1 MTATTGDRNWIK
13 NWKGRGDQNT
23 FIKVNSAVLYEEN
36 GIKSNAILTKGQSVT
51 YIDGQSKDHLRVA
64 IKVGEEIYR
73 TKIDNLL
80 KPSSIGGI
88 DLKPQ
93 SFGVV
98 GRSFNISDY
107 ISTLKKN
114 IQLRDDI
121 KGELEEYLLDLV
133 DAVEFGKSG
142 IGGYDLS
149 TIPLAT
155 VEKDFGEALGPIHC
169 IKRGLVNKNLGI
181 TQATSIFVPSFGSEP
196 LVDYILRNPSGIS
209 IRVSAKGSKTSN
221 TLKPRFL
228 VPPVRETPILAQRH
242 LNSTE
247 FQVLGLLHDYS
258 TNEGAIRAALLLG
271 KITQRAFGT
280 ITNFANSTKL
290 SDIARQEFSNLIDSD
305 LNTKGRKSIDMRQL
319 SKLCENIVVKYSK
332 DKSQKYTKIVN
343 DVLNND
349 IIIVKLAITNG
360 LPFFTIAQSY
370 DGNIANI
377 SLRNKNSFNVGGE
390 KLGFQLCMI

>member
-1 MTATTGDRNWIK
+1 MTATTGDRNWNK

-23 FIKVNSAVLYEEN
+23 FIKVNSAVIYEEN
-36 GIKSNAILTKGQSVT
+36 GMKSDAILTKGQPVT
-51 YIDGQSKDHLRVA
+51 YIDAQSNDHLRVA
-64 IKVGEEIYR
+64 IKFGETIYR
-73 TKIDNLL
+73 TKIDNLV
-80 KPSSIGGI
+80 KPDSIGAI

-98 GRSFNISDY
+98 GRIFTLSDY
-107 ISTLKKN
+107 ITTLKKN

-133 DAVEFGKSG
+133 NNIEFGQSG
-142 IGGYDLS
+142 ISGYDLS
-149 TIPLAT
+149 KIPMAT
-155 VEKDFGEALGPIHC
+155 VEKDFGEALGPIYC
-169 IKRGLVNKNLGI
+169 IKRGLINKNLGI
-181 TQATSIFVPSFGSEP
+181 TQATTIFIPSFGSEP

-209 IRVSAKGSKTSN
+209 VRVSAKGSKISN

-228 VPPVRETPILAQRH
+228 VPPVRETPALAQRH

-271 KITQRAFGT
+271 KISQQAFNLLS
-280 ITNFANSTKL
+280 NFANTTIL
-290 SDIARQEFSNLIDSD
+290 SENARVAFSDLIDSN
-305 LNTKGRKSIDMRQL
+305 LNTKGRKTINMRQL
-319 SKLCENIVVKYSK
+319 SRLCEGIVIKYSQ

-349 IIIVKLAITNG
+349 IVIVKLAITNG
-360 LPFFTIAQSY
+360 LPFFSVAQSY
-370 DGNIANI
+370 DGNISNI
-377 SLRNKNSFNVGGE
+377 SLRNKNSFVVGGE
-390 KLGFQLCMI
+390 KLGFQL

>member
-36 GIKSNAILTKGQSVT
+36 GIKSNVILTKGQSVT

-390 KLGFQLCMI
+390 KLGFQL

>member
-36 GIKSNAILTKGQSVT
+36 GIKSNVILTKGQSVT

-271 KITQRAFGT
+271 KITQRAFDT

-390 KLGFQLCMI
+390 KLGFQL

>member
-1 MTATTGDRNWIK
+1 MTATTGDRNWIR

-36 GIKSNAILTKGQSVT
+36 GIKSNFVLTKGQSVT
-51 YIDGQSKDHLRVA
+51 YVDAQSKDHLRVA
-64 IKVGEEIYR
+64 IKVGEKIYR

-98 GRSFNISDY
+98 GRIFSITDY

-114 IQLRDDI
+114 IQARDDI

-133 DAVEFGKSG
+133 DVVEFGKSG

-149 TIPLAT
+149 TIPMAS
-155 VEKDFGEALGPIHC
+155 VEKDFGEVLGPIHC
-169 IKRGLVNKNLGI
+169 IKRGLTNKNLGI

-228 VPPVRETPILAQRH
+228 VPPVRETPALAQRH

-247 FQVLGLLHDYS
+247 FKVLGLLHDYS

-290 SDIARQEFSNLIDSD
+290 SDIARQEFSNLIDGD
-305 LNTKGRKSIDMRQL
+305 LNTKGRKTIDMRQL

-349 IIIVKLAITNG
+349 IVIVKLAITNG
-360 LPFFTIAQSY
+360 LPFFTVAQSY
-370 DGNIANI
+370 DGNIVNI

-390 KLGFQLCMI
+390 KLGFQL

>member
-1 MTATTGDRNWIK
+1 MTATTCDRNWIK

-36 GIKSNAILTKGQSVT
+36 GVKSNAILTKGQSVT
-51 YIDGQSKDHLRVA
+51 YIDDQSKDHLRVA
-64 IKVGEEIYR
+64 IKVGEQIYR

-98 GRSFNISDY
+98 GRSFTISDY

-114 IQLRDDI
+114 IQARDDI

-133 DAVEFGKSG
+133 DVVEFGKNG
-142 IGGYDLS
+142 VGGYDLS
-149 TIPLAT
+149 TIPIAT

-169 IKRGLVNKNLGI
+169 IKRGLTNKNLGI
-181 TQATSIFVPSFGSEP
+181 TQATSIFIPSFGSEP

-228 VPPVRETPILAQRH
+228 VPPVRETPVLAQRH

-258 TNEGAIRAALLLG
+258 TNEGAIRAALLIG
-271 KITQRAFGT
+271 KISQSAFNT
-280 ITNFANSTKL
+280 LTNFANSTKL
-290 SDIARQEFSNLIDSD
+290 SDIARQEFSNLINSD

-319 SKLCENIVVKYSK
+319 SKLCENLVVKYSK

-390 KLGFQLCMI
+390 KLGFQL

>member
-51 YIDGQSKDHLRVA
+51 YIDDQSKDHLRVA
-64 IKVGEEIYR
+64 IKVGDQIYR

-390 KLGFQLCMI
+390 KLGFQL

>member
-36 GIKSNAILTKGQSVT
+36 GIKSNFVLTKGQSVT
-51 YIDGQSKDHLRVA
+51 YVDAQSKDHLRVA
-64 IKVGEEIYR
+64 IKVGEKIYR

-390 KLGFQLCMI
+390 KLGFQL

>member
-36 GIKSNAILTKGQSVT
+36 GVKSNAILTKGQSVT
-51 YIDGQSKDHLRVA
+51 YIDDQSKDHLRVA
-64 IKVGEEIYR
+64 IKVGEQIYR

-98 GRSFNISDY
+98 GRSFTISDY

-114 IQLRDDI
+114 IQARDDI

-133 DAVEFGKSG
+133 DVVEFGKNG
-142 IGGYDLS
+142 VGGYDLS
-149 TIPLAT
+149 TIPIAT

-169 IKRGLVNKNLGI
+169 IKRGLTNKNLGI
-181 TQATSIFVPSFGSEP
+181 TQATSIFIPSFGSEP

-228 VPPVRETPILAQRH
+228 VPPVRETPVLAQRH

-271 KITQRAFGT
+271 KISQSAFNT
-280 ITNFANSTKL
+280 LPNFANSTKL
-290 SDIARQEFSNLIDSD
+290 SDIARQEFSNLINSD

-319 SKLCENIVVKYSK
+319 SKLCENLVVKYSK

-390 KLGFQLCMI
+390 KLGFQL

>member
-98 GRSFNISDY
+98 GRSFSISDY

-169 IKRGLVNKNLGI
+169 IKRGLANKNLGI

-390 KLGFQLCMI
+390 KLGFQL

>member
-36 GIKSNAILTKGQSVT
+36 GVKSNAILTKGQSVT
-51 YIDGQSKDHLRVA
+51 YIDDQSKDHLRVA
-64 IKVGEEIYR
+64 IKVGEQIYR

-98 GRSFNISDY
+98 GRSFTISDY

-114 IQLRDDI
+114 IQARDDI

-133 DAVEFGKSG
+133 DVVEFSKNGV
-142 IGGYDLS
+142 GGYDLS
-149 TIPLAT
+149 AIPIAT

-169 IKRGLVNKNLGI
+169 IKRGLTNKNLGI
-181 TQATSIFVPSFGSEP
+181 TQSTSIFIPSFGSEP

-228 VPPVRETPILAQRH
+228 VPPVRETPVLAQRY

-271 KITQRAFGT
+271 KISQSAFNT
-280 ITNFANSTKL
+280 LPNFANSTKL

-390 KLGFQLCMI
+390 KLGFQL

>member
-36 GIKSNAILTKGQSVT
+36 GIKSNFVLTKGQSVT
-51 YIDGQSKDHLRVA
+51 YVDAQSKDHLRVA
-64 IKVGEEIYR
+64 IKVGEKIYR

-114 IQLRDDI
+114 IQVRDDI

-390 KLGFQLCMI
+390 KLGFQL

>member
-36 GIKSNAILTKGQSVT
+36 GVKSNAILTKGQSVT
-51 YIDGQSKDHLRVA
+51 YIDDQSKDHLRVA
-64 IKVGEEIYR
+64 IKVGEQIYR

-98 GRSFNISDY
+98 GRSFTISDY

-114 IQLRDDI
+114 IQARDDI

-133 DAVEFGKSG
+133 DVVEFGKNG

-149 TIPLAT
+149 TIPIAT

-169 IKRGLVNKNLGI
+169 IKRGLTNKNLGI
-181 TQATSIFVPSFGSEP
+181 TQATSIFIPSFGSEP

-228 VPPVRETPILAQRH
+228 VPPVRETPVLAQRH

-258 TNEGAIRAALLLG
+258 TNEGAIRAALLIG
-271 KITQRAFGT
+271 KISQSAFNT
-280 ITNFANSTKL
+280 LTNFANSTKL
-290 SDIARQEFSNLIDSD
+290 SDIARQEFSNLINSD

-319 SKLCENIVVKYSK
+319 SKLCENLVVKYSK

-390 KLGFQLCMI
+390 KLGFQL